1 MTMKNILT
9 PIEHLVSPDEQG
21 ADFVELFFDL
31 VFVFAITRLT
41 GITAEHFSAIS
52 VVQSVLIFWLIWW
65 GWTQFTWALN
75 AANTR
80 IAEVRMG
87 VLIATAVAFVL
98 AASIGEAFSDKV
110 LWFAIPYVIIRVL
123 GLGLYIRVT
132 SNHKDQQSAATVFA
146 LLSITGLVAVIGGA
160 MVSPAQRVIWW
171 LAAIVLD
178 LIASGIG
185 GRSDGFKLRPKHFAE
200 RHGLIVIIAL
210 GESLIVAA
218 SAIDIQERTQALM
231 VNGGLAVL
239 VTCLLWWSY
248 FSWINEHLEDHFTKT
263 KRGEQ
268 GRVARDAYS
277 VMHFPLICGI
287 IGMAIGFEKIISH
300 PHDVLSLPV
309 ALALGGG
316 YVLFVTF
323 TAASVWRMS
332 KLFLVPRMIIVLMSA
347 VGIALSVG
355 QPPALAFSIIAT
367 GLTALIFIEW
377 KKCRH
382 S

>member
-1 MTMKNILT
+1 MKKILT
-9 PIEHLVSPDEQG
+9 PVEHLVSPDEQG

-31 VFVFAITRLT
+31 VFVFAITRIT
-41 GITAEHFSAIS
+41 GLAAEHFSVTS

-75 AANTR
+75 AANTK

-98 AASIGEAFSDKV
+98 AASITEAFSDKV
-110 LWFAIPYVIIRVL
+110 MWFAIPYVIIRVL
-123 GLGLYIRVT
+123 GLGLYLRVT
-132 SNHKDQQSAATVFA
+132 SNHKDQQSAATMFSV
-146 LLSITGLVAVIGGA
+146 LSITGLIAVIGGA
-160 MVSPAQRVIWW
+160 MVSPSQRVIWW
-171 LAAIVLD
+171 LAAIFLD
-178 LIASGIG
+178 LMASGIG
-185 GRSDGFKLRPKHFAE
+185 TRTDGFKLRPKHFAE
-200 RHGLIVIIAL
+200 RHSLIVIIAL
-210 GESLIVAA
+210 GESLIVSA
-218 SAIDIQERTQALM
+218 SAFDIQERTQDLLI
-231 VNGGLAVL
+231 NGGLAVI

-248 FSWINEHLEDHFTKT
+248 FSWINEYLEAHFAKK

-287 IGMAIGFEKIISH
+287 IGIAIGFEKIIGH

-309 ALALGGG
+309 ALALGTG
-316 YVLFVTF
+316 YVLFVSF

-332 KLFLVPRMIIVLMSA
+332 KLLLVPRMIIVLLS
-347 VGIALSVG
+347 VIGIALSVG
-355 QPPALAFSIIAT
+355 KSPAIALT
-367 GLTALIFIEW
+367 VIAAGLTVLIFIEW
-377 KKCRH
+377 KQCRH

>member
-1 MTMKNILT
+1 MKKILT
-9 PIEHLVSPDEQG
+9 PVEHLVSPDEQG

-31 VFVFAITRLT
+31 VFVFAITRIT
-41 GITAEHFSAIS
+41 GLAAEHFSVTS

-98 AASIGEAFSDKV
+98 AASITEAFSDKV

-132 SNHKDQQSAATVFA
+132 SNHKDQQSAATMFA
-146 LLSITGLVAVIGGA
+146 LFSITGLVAVIGGA
-160 MVSPAQRVIWW
+160 LVSPSQRIIWW
-171 LAAIVLD
+171 LAAILLD
-178 LIASGIG
+178 LMASGIG
-185 GRSDGFKLRPKHFAE
+185 GRSDGFNLRPKHFAE

-218 SAIDIQERTQALM
+218 SAFDLHDPTQALL
-231 VNGGLAVL
+231 VNGGLAVI

-248 FSWINEHLEDHFTKT
+248 FSWINEHLEDHFAKT
-263 KRGEQ
+263 KKVEQ
-268 GRVARDAYS
+268 GRAARDAYS

-287 IGMAIGFEKIISH
+287 IGIAIGFEKIIGH
-300 PHDVLSLPV
+300 PHDVLAVPV

-316 YVLFVTF
+316 FVLFVSF

-332 KLFLVPRMIIVLMSA
+332 GLFLAPRMIIILISSI
-347 VGIALSVG
+347 GIAFSVG
-355 QPPALAFSIIAT
+355 QPPAVAFAIITT

>member
-1 MTMKNILT
+1 MKNILT
-9 PIEHLVSPDEQG
+9 PVEYLVSPDEQG

-31 VFVFAITRLT
+31 IFVFAITRIT
-41 GITAEHFSAIS
+41 GITAEHFSVTS

-98 AASIGEAFSDKV
+98 AASITEAFNDKV
-110 LWFAIPYVIIRVL
+110 MWFAIPYVIIRVL

-132 SNHKDQQSAATVFA
+132 SNHKDQQSAATMFA
-146 LLSITGLVAVIGGA
+146 LLSITGLAAVIGGA
-160 MVSPAQRVIWW
+160 LVSPGQRVIWW
-171 LAAIVLD
+171 LAAILLD
-178 LIASGIG
+178 LVASGIG
-185 GRSDGFKLRPKHFAE
+185 GRSGGFKLRPKHFAE

-218 SAIDIQERTQALM
+218 SAVDIQERTQALL
-231 VNGGLAVL
+231 VNGGLAVM

-248 FSWINEHLEDHFTKT
+248 FSWVSEHLEAHFAKT
-263 KRGEQ
+263 KKDQQ

-287 IGMAIGFEKIISH
+287 IGIAIGFEKIIGH

-316 YVLFVTF
+316 YVLFVSF

-332 KLFLVPRMIIVLMSA
+332 KLFLVPRMIIVLISA
-347 VGIALSVG
+347 IGIAFSVG
-355 QPPALAFSIIAT
+355 QPPAVALTIIAA
-367 GLTALIFIEW
+367 GLTALIIIEW

>member
-1 MTMKNILT
+1 MKKILT
-9 PIEHLVSPDEQG
+9 PIEHLVSPDDQG

-31 VFVFAITRLT
+31 VFVFAITRIT
-41 GITAEHFSAIS
+41 GITAEHLS
-52 VVQSVLIFWLIWW
+52 VTSVIQSVLIFWLIWW

-98 AASIGEAFSDKV
+98 AASITEAFSDNV
-110 LWFAIPYVIIRVL
+110 MWFAIPYVIIRVL
-123 GLGLYIRVT
+123 GLGLYLRVT
-132 SNHKDQQSAATVFA
+132 SHHKDQQSAATMFA
-146 LLSITGLVAVIGGA
+146 ILSITGLVAVIGGA
-160 MVSPAQRVIWW
+160 MASPSQRIWWW
-171 LAAIVLD
+171 LAAIILD
-178 LIASGIG
+178 LMASGIG
-185 GRSDGFKLRPKHFAE
+185 GRSKDFKLRPKHFAE

-218 SAIDIQERTQALM
+218 SAVDIQERTQALM
-231 VNGGLAVL
+231 INCGLAVV

-248 FSWINEHLEDHFTKT
+248 FSWINEHLEDHFART

-277 VMHFPLICGI
+277 VMHFPLVCGI
-287 IGMAIGFEKIISH
+287 IGIAIGFEKIISH
-300 PHDVLSLPV
+300 PHDVLSLPI

-316 YVLFVTF
+316 YVLFVSF

-332 KLFLVPRMIIVLMSA
+332 GLFLAPRMIIVLISA
-347 VGIALSVG
+347 VGIALSLG
-355 QPPALAFSIIAT
+355 QPPAVAFSVIAT
-367 GLTALIFIEW
+367 GLTALIFTEW
-377 KKCRH
+377 KKCRRA
-382 S
+382 

>member
-1 MTMKNILT
+1 MKKILT
-9 PIEHLVSPDEQG
+9 PVEHLVSPDEQG

-31 VFVFAITRLT
+31 VFVFAITRIT
-41 GITAEHFSAIS
+41 GLAAEHFSVTS

-98 AASIGEAFSDKV
+98 AASITEAFSDKV
-110 LWFAIPYVIIRVL
+110 MWFAIPYVIIRVL

-132 SNHKDQQSAATVFA
+132 SNHKDQQSAATMFA

-160 MVSPAQRVIWW
+160 LVSPGQRVIWW
-171 LAAIVLD
+171 LAAILLD
-178 LIASGIG
+178 LMASGIG
-185 GRSDGFKLRPKHFAE
+185 GRSEGFNLRPKHFAE

-218 SAIDIQERTQALM
+218 SAFDIQERTQALL
-231 VNGGLAVL
+231 VNGGLAVI

-248 FSWINEHLEDHFTKT
+248 FSWINEHLENHFAKT
-263 KRGEQ
+263 KKVERG
-268 GRVARDAYS
+268 RSARDAYS

-287 IGMAIGFEKIISH
+287 IGIAIGFEKIIGH
-300 PHDVLSLPV
+300 PHDVLSVPV

-316 YVLFVTF
+316 YVLFVSF

-332 KLFLVPRMIIVLMSA
+332 GLFLAPRMIIVLIS
-347 VGIALSVG
+347 VIGIALSVG
-355 QPPALAFSIIAT
+355 QPPAIAFTVIAT
-367 GLTALIFIEW
+367 GLMALIFIEW

>member
-1 MTMKNILT
+1 MFIKKILT
-9 PIEHLVSPDEQG
+9 PVEHLVPPEDQG

-31 VFVFAITRLT
+31 VFVFAITRIT
-41 GITAEHFSAIS
+41 GLTAEHFTTMS

-80 IAEVRMG
+80 IAEVRLG

-98 AASIGEAFSDKV
+98 AASIREAFSDKV
-110 LWFAIPYVIIRVL
+110 MWFAIPYVMIRVL

-132 SNHKDQQSAATVFA
+132 ATHKDQQSAANKFA
-146 LLSITGLVAVIGGA
+146 LLSITGLVAVVGGA
-160 MVSPAQRVIWW
+160 MVPPAQRIIWW
-171 LAAIVLD
+171 LAAILLD
-178 LIASGIG
+178 LMASGIG
-185 GRSDGFKLRPKHFAE
+185 GRSEGFNLHPKHFAE
-200 RHGLIVIIAL
+200 RHSLIVIIAL

-218 SAIDIQERTQALM
+218 SAVDIHERTQAVLII
-231 VNGGLAVL
+231 GGLAVV

-248 FSWINEHLEDHFTKT
+248 FSWVNEYLEEHFAKT
-263 KRGEQ
+263 RKGEQ

-277 VMHFPLICGI
+277 VMHFPLVCGI
-287 IGMAIGFEKIISH
+287 IGIAIGFEKIMGH
-300 PHDVLSLPV
+300 PYDALSLPV

-316 YVLFVTF
+316 YILFVLF

-332 KLFLVPRMIIVLMSA
+332 KLFLAPRIIIVVISA
-347 VGIALSVG
+347 IGLAFSVG
-355 QPPALAFSIIAT
+355 QSPAIALAIIAL
-367 GLTALIFIEW
+367 GLLTLIVIEW

-382 S
+382 A